1 MKKIIAIAMVVLFL
15 FVFSICLSACSDNS
29 GNLESS
35 SDVSSSDRIAISL
48 GIATSEQLINTTDY
62 IHFYDSENVS
72 NNYNIVITVNGQID
86 DLKFLE
92 LDESENLKV
101 GKTLYE
107 IESAKIGESYIFHT
121 YINDAMLNRGI
132 SYKDKNG
139 RIKHYGIELH
149 MDSGSIDLKE
159 IDF

>member
-1 MKKIIAIAMVVLFL
+1 MKKSLCLLMFLVL
-15 FVFSICLSACSDNS
+15 VFSFCLSACSDSS
-29 GNLESS
+29 GDLESLIDAGS
-35 SDVSSSDRIAISL
+35 SDSIAISL

-121 YINDAMLNRGI
+121 YINDATLNRGI